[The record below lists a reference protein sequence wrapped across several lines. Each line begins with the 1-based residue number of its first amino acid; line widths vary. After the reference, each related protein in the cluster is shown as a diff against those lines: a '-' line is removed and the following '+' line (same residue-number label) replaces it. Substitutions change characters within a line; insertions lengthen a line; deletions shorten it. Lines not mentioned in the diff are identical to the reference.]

1 MNSLVKIPPYSKLN
15 FQGKFF
21 FTQNWCNI
29 TLSILPYLCILRTS
43 VVILIYV
50 RKTFS
55 YSYKICRKINVLN
68 FVVIVKMVFK
78 ATFKNISVI
87 LWRSLLLVE
96 IIDKLY
102 HIMLYRV
109 HLTMSGIRTQNF
121 SGVMQ

>member
-15 FQGKFF
+15 FQGKIF

-29 TLSILPYLCILRTS
+29 TLSILPYLCILRIS

-96 IIDKLY
+96 ITDKLY

-121 SGVMQ
+121 IGVMQ

>member
-15 FQGKFF
+15 FQGKIF

-29 TLSILPYLCILRTS
+29 TLSILPYLCILRIS

-78 ATFKNISVI
+78 ATFKNISFI

-96 IIDKLY
+96 ITDKLY

>member
-15 FQGKFF
+15 FQGKIF

-29 TLSILPYLCILRTS
+29 TLSILPYLCILRIS

-96 IIDKLY
+96 ITDKHY

>member
-15 FQGKFF
+15 FQGKIF

-29 TLSILPYLCILRTS
+29 TLSILPYLCILRIS

-96 IIDKLY
+96 ITDKLY

>member
-15 FQGKFF
+15 FQGKIF

-29 TLSILPYLCILRTS
+29 TISILPYLCILRIS

-96 IIDKLY
+96 ITDKLY

>member
-15 FQGKFF
+15 FQGKIF

>member
-15 FQGKFF
+15 FQGKIF

-29 TLSILPYLCILRTS
+29 TLSILPYLCILRIS

-55 YSYKICRKINVLN
+55 YSYRICRKINVLN

-96 IIDKLY
+96 ITDKLY

>member
-15 FQGKFF
+15 FQGKIF

-29 TLSILPYLCILRTS
+29 TLSILPYLCILRIS

-50 RKTFS
+50 GKTFS

-96 IIDKLY
+96 ITDKLY